1 MKDLA
6 LFSPIKIKKDEA
18 IFKLSSAIVIAIVI
32 IGVSTVC
39 MLRNFSCLS

>member
-6 LFSPIKIKKDEA
+6 LFSAIKIKKDVA
-18 IFKLSSAIVIAIVI
+18 IFKLSSAIVI

-39 MLRNFSCLS
+39 MLCNFSCL

>member
-6 LFSPIKIKKDEA
+6 LFSPIKIKKDVA
-18 IFKLSSAIVIAIVI
+18 IFKLSSAIVI

-39 MLRNFSCLS
+39 MLRNFLCL